1 LTKEGAGIII
11 MFDSRGFF
19 IESAARNINLQ
30 TVSNHLNITEEYL
43 LIKLFSEEL
52 LTLSDA
58 ALIKDLLQLSGSGIS
73 IDGLFYE
80 EEQGA
85 A

>member
-1 LTKEGAGIII
+1 

-19 IESAARNINLQ
+19 IESAARNINVQ

-58 ALIKDLLQLSGSGIS
+58 ALIKDLFQLCGSSIS
-73 IDGLFYE
+73 VDGLFYE